1 MTRKRLF
8 FATGLI
14 LAVSATFVAADT
26 GSVINTKA
34 EEFVYPP
41 EVKGIIDVTKAPY
54 FADNTGK
61 IDCTAV
67 LIRAIDDMVR
77 EDRDAMREALPIV
90 RGAKKQSVYHDEKRG
105 VYTATE
111 LSFAERQSI
120 RKANPQALIGFERCH
135 GVFPARQAPAKILYF
150 PNGTYL
156 ISDTLVYSFTDMKI
170 KYTDINRC
178 MHFLG
183 ESQQGTII
191 RLKDHTPGFGA
202 ETNKAVVSFT
212 HGNWSNV
219 AMQNSFQNF
228 TIEIGA
234 GNPGAS
240 GLEFFANN
248 SGVVRN
254 LTVRSL
260 DPEKAG
266 YAGLSMSVYNFS
278 CVLVKNLDV
287 DGFNYG
293 VKVAQPRL
301 YSVFENI
308 QVSNQRVA
316 GFCLESNNVSLRG
329 LTSSNRVPA
338 VSIIGTSATMALID
352 GNFSGGSPD
361 VAAVDCE
368 KGFLFARD
376 LKVAGYKTAIRYG
389 DTAPVQGPNVSEYMS
404 HSAFTLSPNQEK
416 KSLRLPI
423 EETPEIPWD
432 KDPKQWAGVDQFGA
446 RGDSFTDDT
455 EAIQRA
461 MNSGKST
468 IYFQPGTYLINGTID
483 VPASVRRIDMMYCDL
498 IAGGD
503 LQNMTNSG
511 AFRIREGKEPL
522 VIQNLFTFEL
532 FFGQHYLID
541 HASTRTLVLKDMHTQ
556 VGAMYR
562 NSVPGGKV
570 FIENVASTDQF
581 EPIRNCFSFTGQ
593 KVWARQLN
601 PERANPEVLND
612 GSSLWVLGFKSEG
625 PGCAFRT
632 TGGGSTEVLNGIFN
646 LWRQKE
652 KTGPAIIN
660 DNSHVSVVAST
671 TGKATTGTET
681 PYPYVLIEE
690 VRGSQTNRLPWDS
703 LPHRDDDFIVV
714 PLYVGQ

>member
-1 MTRKRLF
+1 MKIPIKLF
-8 FATGLI
+8 LFALVITATATF
-14 LAVSATFVAADT
+14 AVS
-26 GSVINTKA
+26 GTKT

-61 IDCTAV
+61 RDCTEI

-77 EDRDAMREALPIV
+77 EDRDAMLKALPIV
-90 RGAKKQSVYHDEKRG
+90 RGEKKQSVYHDEKRG

-111 LSFAERQSI
+111 LSFDERQRI
-120 RKANPQALIGFERCH
+120 MKANPLALIGFERCH
-135 GVFPARQAPAKILYF
+135 GVFPAHQAPAKILYF

-156 ISDTLVYSFTDMKI
+156 VSDTLVYSFTDMKI
-170 KYTDINRC
+170 KFTDINRC

-183 ESQQGTII
+183 ESRQGTVI
-191 RLKDHTPGFGA
+191 RLKDHAPGFGA

-212 HGNWSNV
+212 HGNSSNV

-254 LTVRSL
+254 VTVRSL

-266 YAGLSMSVYNFS
+266 HAGLSMTTYNFS

-287 DGFNYG
+287 DGFDYG
-293 VKVAQPRL
+293 VKVTQPRL

-308 QVSNQRVA
+308 QVSCQRVA
-316 GFCLESNNVSLRG
+316 GFYLESNNVSLRG

-338 VSIIGTSATMALID
+338 VSIKGQTATMALID
-352 GNFSGGSPD
+352 GNFSGGSPEA
-361 VAAVDCE
+361 AAVDCE

-376 LKVAGYKTAIRYG
+376 LKVAGYKTAIRHS
-389 DTAPVQGPNVSEYMS
+389 DAVPVQGPNVGEYTS
-404 HSAFTLSPNQEK
+404 HSAFTLFPDQQK
-416 KSLRLPI
+416 QSLRLPI

-432 KDPKQWAGVDQFGA
+432 KDPQQWAGVDKFGA
-446 RGDSFTDDT
+446 RGDGFTDDT

-461 MNSGKST
+461 MNSGRST
-468 IYFQPGTYLINGTID
+468 VYFQPGTYLINGTID
-483 VPASVRRIDMMYCDL
+483 VPASVRRIDMMYCDM

-511 AFRIREGKEPL
+511 AFRIREGSEPL
-522 VIQNLFTFEL
+522 VMQNLFTFEL
-532 FFGQHYLID
+532 FFGAHYLID

-581 EPIRNCFSFTGQ
+581 EPIRNCFTFTGQ

-601 PERANPEVLND
+601 PERANPEVRND

-625 PGCAFRT
+625 PGCAFLT

-646 LWRQKE
+646 LWRNE
-652 KTGPAIIN
+652 KKGVPAIIN
-660 DNSHVSVVAST
+660 DNSHVSVTAST
-671 TGKATTGTET
+671 TDGKEKP

-690 VRGSQTNRLPWDS
+690 IRGSQTNRLSWAE
-703 LPHRDDDFIVV
+703 LPHRDKDLVAV
-714 PLYVGQ
+714 PLYVGR

>member
-1 MTRKRLF
+1 MI
-8 FATGLI
+8 FAESDTQ
-14 LAVSATFVAADT
+14 SA
-26 GSVINTKA
+26 GNTKS

-41 EVKGIIDVTKAPY
+41 EVQGIIDVTKAPY

-61 IDCTAV
+61 SDCTEV
-67 LIRAIDDMVR
+67 LIRAIDDMMR
-77 EDRDAMREALPIV
+77 EDHEAIRATVETV
-90 RGAKKQSVYHDEKRG
+90 RGNIRQSVYHDEKRG
-105 VYTATE
+105 IFTATE
-111 LSFAERQSI
+111 LSFDERQRI
-120 RKANPQALIGFERCH
+120 RKENPQALIGFERCH
-135 GVFPARQAPAKILYF
+135 GVFPARQVPAKILYF

-156 ISDTLVYSFTDMKI
+156 VSDTLVYSFSDMKNN
-170 KYTDINRC
+170 YTEINRC

-183 ESQQGTII
+183 ESQQATII
-191 RLKDHTPGFGA
+191 RLKDHAQGFDT

-228 TIEIGA
+228 TIEVGA
-234 GNPGAS
+234 KNPGAS

-248 SGVVRN
+248 SGVIRN
-254 LTVRSL
+254 VTVRSL
-260 DPEKAG
+260 DPKKAG
-266 YAGLSMSVYNFS
+266 HAGLSMSTYNFS
-278 CVLVKNLDV
+278 GVMVKNLTV
-287 DGFNYG
+287 DGFDYG
-293 VKVAQPRL
+293 VKVAQTRL

-316 GFCLESNNVSLRG
+316 GFCLESNNVSLRC
-329 LTSSNRVPA
+329 LSSSNRVPA
-338 VSIIGTSATMALID
+338 VQIKGQSATMALLE

-361 VAAVDCE
+361 AAAVECE

-376 LKVAGYKTAIRYG
+376 LKTTGYRAAIQHS
-389 DTAPVQGPNVSEYMS
+389 DAAAAEGPDVNEYIS
-404 HSAFTLSPNQEK
+404 HPAFTLFPDQQK

-455 EAIQRA
+455 AAIQRA
-461 MNSGKST
+461 MNSGRST
-468 IYFQPGTYLINGTID
+468 VYFQPGTYLINGPID
-483 VPASVRRIDMMYCDL
+483 VPASVRRIDMMYCDM

-511 AFRIREGKEPL
+511 VFRIRAGSETL
-522 VIQNLFTFEL
+522 VMQNLFTSEL
-532 FFGQHYLID
+532 FFGPYYLID
-541 HASTRTLVLKDMHTQ
+541 HASTRTLVLKDLHTQ

-581 EPIRNCFSFTGQ
+581 EPIRNCFTFTGQ

-601 PERANPEVLND
+601 PERGKPEVLNE

-625 PGCAFRT
+625 PGCAFST

-646 LWRQKE
+646 LWRYE
-652 KTGPAIIN
+652 KLSVPAIIN

-671 TGKATTGTET
+671 TGQERN
-681 PYPYVLIEE
+681 PYPYVLVKE
-690 VRGSQTNRLPWDS
+690 VRGSQTNQLAWDALPIRHDEFVA
-703 LPHRDDDFIVV
+703 L
-714 PLYVGQ
+714 PLYIGGNDIEAK